1 MRIVRHKHESDF
13 LIVPNAT
20 VRDQKLSYLAR
31 GILVEILSRPDG
43 WETTADRLMEQAR
56 LYRGEKRGEGRRAI
70 RSAFAE
76 LEVCGYMHRVRTRTE
91 KGRFVTVMV
100 VTDIPTRLDGRHLRA
115 A

>member
-1 MRIVRHKHESDF
+1 MRIVRHKHETDF

-43 WETTADRLMEQAR
+43 WETTADRLMDQAR

-70 RSAFAE
+70 RAAFAE
-76 LEVCGYMHRVRTRTE
+76 LETCGYMHRVRQRDA
-91 KGRFVTVMV
+91 KGRYTTTVY
-100 VTDIPTRLDGRHLRA
+100 VTDVPTQYRGARA

>member
-1 MRIVRHKHESDF
+1 MRIVRHKHETDF

-56 LYRGEKRGEGRRAI
+56 MYRGEKRGEGRRAI
-70 RSAFAE
+70 RAAFAE
-76 LEVCGYMHRVRTRTE
+76 LETCGYMHRVRQRDA
-91 KGRFVTVMV
+91 KGRYTTTVY
-100 VTDIPTRLDGRHLRA
+100 VTDVPTEYRGARA

>member
-1 MRIVRHKHESDF
+1 MRIVRHKHETDF

-70 RSAFAE
+70 RAAFAE
-76 LEVCGYMHRVRTRTE
+76 LETCGYMHRVRQRDR
-91 KGRFVTVMV
+91 KGRYTTTVY
-100 VTDIPTRLDGRHLRA
+100 VTDVPTEFRGPRA